1 MGRNDDELAT
11 AMRGSSEAKRP
22 RYAGTGSDLGGRRN
36 NPEHSDAEPMSVRT
50 YTQAQQRL
58 LARFNVEAESRFV
71 EVPAVD
77 GRAHVLVTGEGPPVM
92 MVIGGGPPSAM
103 WAPLMAELG
112 GFTLYA
118 VDLPGMGLTSRVP
131 YTTQGLRTL
140 AVDFLDQVVDRLG
153 LDRPGFVAQS
163 MGGLWTT
170 WLALDRPARVPAIV
184 YIGCPAIML
193 GTSAPFPLRM
203 GSIPPIGRLLRRLDP
218 PSLKQVDRFIAMA
231 GEDFSHVPE
240 LRELFLAH
248 ELMPESG
255 PALFELVHAVV
266 RLRGPRPQV
275 ELTEAQLTRLT
286 QPVKLIWGDHDT
298 FGPPSVGERAAKIIP
313 DAEVHVVPG
322 GHGPWVNQPARVAG
336 LAAPFLREHIAGS
349 RPHRPR
355 A

>member
-1 MGRNDDELAT
+1 MGRHDDGLGT
-11 AMRGSSEAKRP
+11 ARTGSSEATRP
-22 RYAGTGSDLGGRRN
+22 RHEGIGSDRRGRRD
-36 NPEHSDAEPMSVRT
+36 NPERSDAEAKSVRT
-50 YTQAQQRL
+50 YTEAQLRL
-58 LARFNVEAESRFV
+58 LARFGVEAESRFV

-103 WAPLMAELG
+103 WAPLMAELS

-131 YTTQGLRTL
+131 YATEGLRTL
-140 AVDFLDQVVDRLG
+140 AVNFLDQVVDRLG

-170 WLALDRPARVPAIV
+170 WLALDRPGRVPAIV
-184 YIGCPAIML
+184 YIGCPATML
-193 GTSAPFPLRM
+193 GTSAPFPLRL

-231 GEDFSHVPE
+231 GEDFSHLPE
-240 LRELFLAH
+240 LRELMLAH
-248 ELMPESG
+248 ELLPDSG
-255 PALFELVHAVV
+255 AALFELVQAVV

-286 QPVKLIWGDHDT
+286 QPVNLIWGDHDT
-298 FGPPSVGERAAKIIP
+298 FGPPSVGERAASIIP

-322 GHGPWVNQPARVAG
+322 GHGPWVNQPARVAS
-336 LAAPFLREHIAGS
+336 LAAPFLRTHIAAS
-349 RPHRPR
+349 RPHQSRT
-355 A
+355 